1 MAERKKSSLSL
12 LVLSFALL
20 QLLLFLNVRAVALA
34 PVTQE
39 ATEAQALLAWKAS
52 LENHSLLNS
61 WSLLNNSN
69 ATSTESKRN
78 CTCHWLGIT
87 CNVAGR
93 ITRIN
98 LFNAS
103 LRVSGDPISAYTV
116 QVVAVKQLDRNG
128 LQGLREFLVVV
139 LMPSVLHH
147 QNLVNL
153 IGYCADGDQRLL
165 AQPYFKDPK
174 RFPELADPSLQG
186 DFPAKGLNQAV
197 AIAVMC
203 LQEEASVRPLI
214 TDVVIALSFLSDN

>member
-1 MAERKKSSLSL
+1 MVASHVSL
-12 LVLSFALL
+12 LLKRRQNAAIAGEIQ
-20 QLLLFLNVRAVALA
+20 QLHVEI
-34 PVTQE
+34 TDHQI
-39 ATEAQALLAWKAS
+39 
-52 LENHSLLNS
+52 NS
-61 WSLLNNSN
+61 
-69 ATSTESKRN
+69 
-78 CTCHWLGIT
+78 
-87 CNVAGR
+87 
-93 ITRIN
+93 
-98 LFNAS
+98 
-103 LRVSGDPISAYTV
+103 P
-116 QVVAVKQLDRNG
+116 VVAVKQLDRNG